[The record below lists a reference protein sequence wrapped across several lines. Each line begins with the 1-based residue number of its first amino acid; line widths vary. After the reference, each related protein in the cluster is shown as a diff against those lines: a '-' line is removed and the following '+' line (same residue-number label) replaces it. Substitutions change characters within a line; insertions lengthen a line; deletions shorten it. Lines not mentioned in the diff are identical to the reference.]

1 MSAITEASL
10 LAAWET
16 ALPRPRRDRALVLAG
31 LVTKPGEECLEDLP
45 LGEVDALLLDLHE
58 CCFGSILECLV
69 SCPACEEE
77 LEAAVE
83 VADLR
88 FPAAQEHSRRV
99 SVDGKT
105 LVVRALTSRDLSVA
119 QDRSMLVR
127 RCVIEGQLDDH
138 DPELVENLLDELD
151 PKASPEVE
159 LDCPACH
166 RIWMAAFD
174 VADFVWQEVDR
185 YARRTLHEVHV
196 LAMAYGW
203 REPDVLALTR
213 LRRDYYLQAAGV

>member
-1 MSAITEASL
+1 M

-16 ALPRPRRDRALVLAG
+16 ALPRRRRERALVLAG
-31 LVTKPGEECLEDLP
+31 LVTKPGVECLEDLP
-45 LGEVDALLLDLHE
+45 LGEVDELLLELRE
-58 CCFGSILECLV
+58 RCFGQILECLV

-88 FPAAQEHSRRV
+88 SSAPQEYSRQLR
-99 SVDGKT
+99 VDGKT
-105 LVVRALTSRDLSVA
+105 LVVRALTSRDLLEV
-119 QDRSMLVR
+119 QDRNLLVR
-127 RCVIEGQLDDH
+127 RCVIEGELDGQE
-138 DPELVENLLDELD
+138 PELVENLLDELD

-166 RIWMAAFD
+166 CIWMAPFD
-174 VADFVWQEVDR
+174 VADFVWREVDR
-185 YARRTLHEVHV
+185 CARRTLHDVHV
-196 LAMAYGW
+196 LALAYGW